1 MTTPLRPEQTRA
13 LAYLKRKG
21 TDAPV
26 EQLRRRL
33 ADSFAEFESM
43 IEVVPLSLRKLS
55 PGPGRWSAQ
64 EVVDHLIESDRPAV
78 AQLGALLEGLT
89 PETGAIPASLQST
102 DPLSRG
108 WDDLAAELKRVH
120 ASLIALLEQASDA
133 CSLAVHVPVVMVL
146 RVSAPDGPQ
155 ESLQWE
161 EYLDW
166 KAFVQTIRVHTI
178 EHRSQIER
186 TLRELSDAKLHQES
200 SA

>member
-1 MTTPLRPEQTRA
+1 MTTTPRPEQTRA

-33 ADSFAEFESM
+33 ADSFAEVESM
-43 IEVVPLSLRKLS
+43 IEAVSLPLRNRS
-55 PGPGRWSAQ
+55 PGLGRWSAQ
-64 EVVDHLIESDRPAV
+64 EVVDHLIESHRPAV

-102 DPLSRG
+102 DPHSRG
-108 WDDLAAELKRVH
+108 WDDLTAELKRVH
-120 ASLIALLEQASDA
+120 ASLIALLEKASDS

-146 RVSAPDGPQ
+146 KVGAPGGPQ
-155 ESLQWE
+155 ESVQWE
-161 EYLDW
+161 ECLDW
-166 KAFVQTIRVHTI
+166 KAFVQTIRIHTI

-186 TLRELSDAKLHQES
+186 TLRELSDAELHK
-200 SA
+200 